1 MAPGG
6 LSNQLVEESSPRDP
20 ASGADFN
27 SDLMGA
33 CDIKWQS
40 DPSCQM
46 DQTAGAGQSVQVP
59 TSPSGV
65 SNCYVFKSLLQEYA
79 QKVGLPT
86 PVYETIK
93 EGPSHQPSFKS
104 TVILGGVRYDSLL
117 GFLNRKAAEQ
127 SAAEIAL
134 MELSKCGESK
144 ESTFVPVHE
153 TGLCKN
159 LLQDYT
165 QKMNYALPTY
175 TCKRDDTPG
184 KTLPFSCT
192 VEIGGIRYIG
202 AAAKTKKEAE
212 IKAARTAL
220 LAIRSSTS
228 AGSENLSMKSQ
239 YTVVPPK
246 RKVADTAPSQA
257 TEKPKKKPK
266 RPRLKK
272 RRQNRRHPANVGE
285 QIQPENMDVLAVNDD
300 ARTPV
305 AVQQIQ
311 NVLSDDRAPDHRQ
324 TAHSLVSSAQD
335 FLESSNTNQDNSE
348 TSVMDGVSV
357 PTAAYLQQSDGNINS
372 LVSSAPPADANRE
385 PNDVSI
391 ITDFPPSHQ
400 MDASVPDSGICQ
412 GKSDASREPCVAD
425 VASIITDLPALRQMD
440 ESVPDARISQGEPD
454 ANREPIVAD
463 VASIVTDPFP
473 SEQMDESVSDP
484 GVSQGQLAPILPDTV
499 SHRREE
505 NTAAVNGA
513 PVMSD
518 PPPTQELQ
526 SLVSEINQG
535 QPAPTMAD

>member
-6 LSNQLVEESSPRDP
+6 LSNQLVEESSPGDP

-27 SDLMGA
+27 SDLMGT

-40 DPSCQM
+40 NPSGQT
-46 DQTAGAGQSVQVP
+46 DQIAGAGQRVQVS
-59 TSPSGV
+59 TSPPGV

-86 PVYETIK
+86 PVYVTIK

-184 KTLPFSCT
+184 KTLPFSCS

-220 LAIRSSTS
+220 LAIRSSNS
-228 AGSENLSMKSQ
+228 AGSENPSMKSQ

-246 RKVADTAPSQA
+246 RKVPDTAPSQA

-272 RRQNRRHPANVGE
+272 RQQIRRHPANAGE
-285 QIQPENMDVLAVNDD
+285 QIQLENVDVLAVNDD
-300 ARTPV
+300 TQTLV

-311 NVLSDDRAPDHRQ
+311 NGLSDDQAPDHRQ
-324 TAHSLVSSAQD
+324 TTHSLASSAQD
-335 FLESSNTNQDNSE
+335 FPESSINQDNSE
-348 TSVMDGVSV
+348 TSVMDGASV
-357 PTAAYLQQSDGNINS
+357 PTAAYLQQGDGNVNS
-372 LVSSAPPADANRE
+372 LVSLAPPADANRE

-391 ITDFPPSHQ
+391 IKDFPPSHQ
-400 MDASVPDSGICQ
+400 MDASVSDSGICQ
-412 GKSDASREPCVAD
+412 GKSDANREPSVAD
-425 VASIITDLPALRQMD
+425 VASIITHLPALHQVD
-440 ESVPDARISQGEPD
+440 ESDPGISQGEPD
-454 ANREPIVAD
+454 ANREPNVPD

-473 SEQMDESVSDP
+473 MDESVSDP
-484 GVSQGQLAPILPDTV
+484 GVSQGQRAPILPDTA

-505 NTAAVNGA
+505 NTAAVNVA

-526 SLVSEINQG
+526 SLVSEIG
-535 QPAPTMAD
+535 QAEPAPTMAD